1 LDYGVFNENII
12 EDVGS
17 GRSLKDRPNLKAFLD
32 NYKKLDEK
40 DLVKIKTFN
49 LQEKKAFVVCY
60 LDRVSR
66 DFDGGLSILQELE
79 RQGISFIPLDME
91 MISTANPETRKFIIS
106 IMISLA
112 EYQITSLKKRQA
124 AGILEAKRLNKY
136 NQPRKKT
143 VLTQDTINLVK
154 QKLERKLTNQ
164 EIYVSIKISKSSFY
178 LAKKTINQNNL
189 KEEKEKEKE
198 ITLNEQK
205 EQKERKEDKLP

>member
-1 LDYGVFNENII
+1 
-12 EDVGS
+12 
-17 GRSLKDRPNLKAFLD
+17 
-32 NYKKLDEK
+32 
-40 DLVKIKTFN
+40 
-49 LQEKKAFVVCY
+49 
-60 LDRVSR
+60 
-66 DFDGGLSILQELE
+66 
-79 RQGISFIPLDME
+79 

-106 IMISLA
+106 IMIFLA